1 MNSSNERPSRTL
13 ATLVAALG
21 ISVGVV
27 PATLHAQTAV
37 ASPEAVQ
44 QKGAAAVQKKVDVDK
59 ATLPVAKDAIQ
70 KKVKVEPRAP
80 EAVQSKGVV
89 SAPKA
94 ATPDR

>member
-13 ATLVAALG
+13 ASLVTALG

-44 QKGAAAVQKKVDVDK
+44 QKGAAAVQKKQDVDK
-59 ATLPVAKDAIQ
+59 ATLPVTKDAIQ
-70 KKVKVEPRAP
+70 RKEKVAPRAP
-80 EAVQSKGVV
+80 EAVQGKGVV
-89 SAPKA
+89 TSAPAK
-94 ATPDR
+94 PLR